1 MSLSAALAGR
11 ADDCG
16 ESARGAS
23 ATYALPSWIL
33 EEHVRQRSKRGERVR
48 MPLAEHRGDEKQ
60 FACSPADALL
70 DREREKKKGKL
81 RRRNSSK
88 WLVSAELH

>member
-23 ATYALPSWIL
+23 AMYALPSWIL
-33 EEHVRQRSKRGERVR
+33 EERVRRRSKRSERAR
-48 MPLAEHRGDEKQ
+48 TPLAEHRDDEKQ
-60 FACSPADALL
+60 FACSS
-70 DREREKKKGKL
+70 RERERERDEKGE
-81 RRRNSSK
+81 
-88 WLVSAELH
+88 AAAP